1 MECTYDGLGVFGAG
15 GTQAEFAEG
24 VFSSG
29 GDGVKAAFGGLG
41 GGEWCLWRRGEGE
54 GRYDR
59 P

>member
-24 VFSSG
+24 VFSGG

-41 GGEWCLWRRGEGE
+41 GGEWCLWRGG
-54 GRYDR
+54 
-59 P
+59 